1 MDCDNKLA
9 RALGNQPGREAG
21 GVSGM
26 AFRQVLSGCV
36 MVCALAA
43 VSASALAEP
52 FPGAQQYAKLEAPA
66 FGTVPQSF
74 DPSLPVVEANLNES
88 VIEVPS
94 GDVSLETTIFKPDG
108 PGPFP
113 MVVFNH
119 GKLPGNAHD
128 HRERTRAIRLRWW

>member
-1 MDCDNKLA
+1 
-9 RALGNQPGREAG
+9 
-21 GVSGM
+21 M

-43 VSASALAEP
+43 VSASAFAEP
-52 FPGAQQYAKLEAPA
+52 FSGAQQYAKLEAPA

-74 DPSLPVVEANLNES
+74 DPSLPVVVANLNES

-119 GKLPGNAHD
+119 GKLWQCA
-128 HRERTRAIRLRWW
+128 

>member
-1 MDCDNKLA
+1 
-9 RALGNQPGREAG
+9 
-21 GVSGM
+21 M

-36 MVCALAA
+36 NWLCALAA

-88 VIEVPS
+88 VIRS
-94 GDVSLETTIFKPDG
+94 AFGRCL
-108 PGPFP
+108 
-113 MVVFNH
+113 
-119 GKLPGNAHD
+119 A
-128 HRERTRAIRLRWW
+128 